1 MDKKELD
8 PLENL
13 GTQASMLRYSPDNM
27 RPSVRS
33 PAQDMEGFWERCPV
47 CELSLYQVLSGASAV
62 LQTWRGLEK
71 CALSATIW
79 RGAGSA

>member
-8 PLENL
+8 PLEKL
-13 GTQASMLRYSPDNM
+13 ATHSSMLQYSLDNM

-33 PAQDMEGFWERCPV
+33 PAQDMESFWERWPV

-71 CALSATIW
+71 SALSATMW